1 MIDGEVAV
9 LDILDT
15 AGQEEFS
22 GTLPLPQPPPSS
34 CVFALFSLSLSL
46 SLSFFLFFNHRF
58 QLPHERSNRSH
69 ASTVDPAGRR
79 VRPHVQHW

>member
-22 GTLPLPQPPPSS
+22 GSIPLPLHFVLFAFRSVAHFSQIQPR
-34 CVFALFSLSLSL
+34 VTLSQRCEHS
-46 SLSFFLFFNHRF
+46 
-58 QLPHERSNRSH
+58 
-69 ASTVDPAGRR
+69 G
-79 VRPHVQHW
+79 